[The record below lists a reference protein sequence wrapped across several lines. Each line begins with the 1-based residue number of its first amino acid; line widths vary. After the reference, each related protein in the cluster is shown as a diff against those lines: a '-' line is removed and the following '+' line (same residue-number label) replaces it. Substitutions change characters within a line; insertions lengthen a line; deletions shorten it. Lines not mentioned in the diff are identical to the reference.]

1 MVVLHRVTKGLAVS
15 ALFLLVVVFVPF
27 IGSTGKDTIP
37 ASPAPPDT
45 APPQTDF
52 TDYIWPTEAD
62 PVITSTF
69 AEYRRAHFHGGID
82 IGTGDDTGFRVF
94 ASRDGYVSRIS
105 VSPTGYGKMLF
116 IRHPDGFFTTYAHL
130 RNFAAAI
137 DERVALEQEKK
148 GAYPVDIRCGP
159 EEFPVIK
166 GEVVAFTGETGVG
179 TPHLHFEIR
188 DPNNNFVNP
197 LQCATFPN
205 RDTIL
210 PTVRRIAVTPFGE
223 TGMVDG
229 SWKSSTYNL
238 TEKGAGTYEVRST
251 IHISGAAGMAIDVR
265 DRAEGTYYRQ
275 GIRSHQLFVDD
286 VLVYTVELDRAPS
299 ENSHQSGLYYDW
311 DLSDAGLGRF
321 QRLYSLLPN
330 DLWFYSPRK
339 DSAGIIAIPEFSEGP
354 HIFRIISKDR
364 GGNSTTVSGKFVLHT
379 PPMITISEEND
390 LFRIFFEPPARVK
403 YAHVSTHDSRNTRW
417 SRFTKPLAEFGNPIE
432 VNSRGIDMLK
442 VVAEDPWGVKSLPQV
457 YHSGAA
463 HGKAP
468 RVSVSHELGGNF
480 VRLHV
485 HVSGASAGTPTLKLF
500 EGSREHDIPLS
511 PVDLD
516 HFMATFFPSDTV
528 GGLRRAI
535 AQVGIGPG
543 VVTGFDEFMIYPLKA
558 GASGTYSIDDGAF
571 ILSFD
576 PSSVLN
582 TVFAEVIRTSYDGQP
597 SYRLEPANTVLD
609 RGIIVGMRS
618 SNNQEKAGLFAH
630 TRRGWTL
637 LASGT
642 ETSNG
647 FITGRLTQTLGE
659 VSIVADNTPPSI
671 SRVSIKQTRQAYPVI
686 SFRFDDGF
694 AGIEYD
700 ELKMYIDER
709 IVVPEVDGE
718 HERAVYQT
726 RQPLGKGSHLL
737 TIRATDK
744 LGNLQEFKKR
754 FTVR

>member
-1 MVVLHRVTKGLAVS
+1 
-15 ALFLLVVVFVPF
+15 VPF

-37 ASPAPPDT
+37 ATPASSVATPL
-45 APPQTDF
+45 QTDF
-52 TDYIWPTEAD
+52 TDYIWPTEAQ

-69 AEYRRAHFHGGID
+69 AEYRRTHFHGGID
-82 IGTGDDTGFRVF
+82 IGTGDGTGLRVF

-116 IRHPDGFFTTYAHL
+116 IRHHDGFFTTYAHL
-130 RNFAAAI
+130 RNFAASI
-137 DERVALEQEKK
+137 DERVGREQEKK

-159 EEFPVIK
+159 EEFPVTK
-166 GEVVAFTGETGVG
+166 GEVVAYTGETGVG

-210 PTVRRIAVTPFGE
+210 PTARRIAVTPLGE
-223 TGMVDG
+223 TGMVDA

-238 TEKGAGTYEVRST
+238 RETGAGTYEVRST
-251 IHISGAAGMAIDVR
+251 IHISGAAGFAIDVR

-275 GIRSHQLFVDD
+275 GIQSHQLLVDD
-286 VLVYTVELDRAPS
+286 VPVYTVELDRAPA
-299 ENSHQSGLYYDW
+299 ENSHQSGLYFDW

-321 QRLYSLLPN
+321 QRLYCMLPN

-339 DSAGIIAIPEFSEGP
+339 DSAGIITIPEFSEGP
-354 HIFRIISKDR
+354 HTFRIISKDR

-379 PPMITISEEND
+379 PPLITIREEND
-390 LFRIFFEPPARVK
+390 LFRILFEPSARVK
-403 YAHVSTHDSRNTRW
+403 YAHVSTRERSNARW
-417 SRFTKPLAEFGNPIE
+417 STLTKPLAEFGNPIE
-432 VNSRGIDMLK
+432 VSSRGIDILK
-442 VVAEDPWGVKSLPQV
+442 VVAEDTWGAKSLPQV
-457 YHSGAA
+457 YHSGVTK
-463 HGKAP
+463 GKTP

-480 VRLHV
+480 VRLLV
-485 HVSGASAGTPTLKLF
+485 HVSGAPARTPSLKLF

-511 PVDLD
+511 PVDVD

-528 GGLRRAI
+528 GGLRRAV
-535 AQVGIGPG
+535 AQVGTGQD
-543 VVTGFDEFMIYPLKA
+543 VTTGSDEFMIYPLKA
-558 GASGTYSIDDGAF
+558 GASGTYSIDEGAF

-576 PSSVLN
+576 PSSVLS
-582 TVFAEVIRTSYDGQP
+582 TVFVEVIRSTYDGHP
-597 SYRLEPANTVLD
+597 SYQLEPANTVLD

-618 SNNQEKAGLFAH
+618 PDNEEKAGLFSY

-637 LASGT
+637 LAAGT
-642 ETSNG
+642 EPNNG
-647 FITGRLTQTLGE
+647 IFTGRLTQTLGE
-659 VSIVADNTPPSI
+659 VTIVSDNTPPSI

-726 RQPLGKGSHLL
+726 RQPLDKGNHLL

-744 LGNLQEFKKR
+744 LGNLREFTKR